1 MFLITIFCMV
11 LMFANPFVDVT
22 IGRCIDNMG
31 NGKEYNGESYYNYI
45 KYDETKI
52 HENDI
57 VVTGLILNKDGEC
70 EYRVFDTVILKDA
83 K

>member
-1 MFLITIFCMV
+1 MFLITIFSII
-11 LMFANPFVDVT
+11 LMFINPFIDIT
-22 IGRCIDNMG
+22 IGRCVDNTG

-57 VVTGLILNKDGEC
+57 VVTGFILNNDGEC